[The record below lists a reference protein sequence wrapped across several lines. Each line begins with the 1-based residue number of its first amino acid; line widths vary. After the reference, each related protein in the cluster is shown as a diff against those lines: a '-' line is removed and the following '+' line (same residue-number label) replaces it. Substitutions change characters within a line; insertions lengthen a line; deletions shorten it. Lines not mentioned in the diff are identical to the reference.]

1 MKALVLEK
9 AGKISIQDWQSP
21 EVLGED
27 DVEIKI
33 HTVGICGSDV
43 HYYQH
48 GRIGPFVV
56 EKPMILGHEASG
68 VITAVGKN
76 VTHLKVGDRVCM
88 EPGIPNLQSTQS
100 RAGLYNLDPAV
111 RFWATP
117 PIDGCLRESVIHPAA
132 FTFKLPENVS
142 FAEGA
147 MVEPLAIGMQAA
159 TKAEIKPGDIALVIG
174 AGTIGIITALSAL
187 AGGCS
192 DVIICDLFDKK
203 LEVAKQ
209 YPGLHPINSKETQA
223 IADKVNELTE
233 GNGVNVLF
241 ECSGAQA
248 VIANITE
255 HMAPGGTAV
264 LVGMPIDPAPLD
276 IVSAQAKEIT
286 FKTIFRYANMYPRT
300 IRLLSAG
307 KLNVKPLLS
316 ATYKFKDSVE
326 AYERAAEGRPTD
338 IKIVLEME

>member
-9 AGKISIQDWQSP
+9 AGQISIQDW
-21 EVLGED
+21 ENAEILGEN

-33 HTVGICGSDV
+33 HSVGICGSDV
-43 HYYQH
+43 HYYQY

-68 VITAVGKN
+68 VITAVGKK
-76 VTHLKVGDRVCM
+76 VTHLKIGDRVCM
-88 EPGIPNLQSTQS
+88 EPGIPNLQSPQS
-100 RAGLYNLDPAV
+100 RAGIYNLDPEV

-117 PIDGCLRESVIHPAA
+117 PIDGCLRERVIHPAA
-132 FTFKLPENVS
+132 FTFKLPDNVS

-159 TKAEIKPGDIALVIG
+159 TKAEIKPGDIALVVG
-174 AGTIGIITALSAL
+174 AGTIGIVTALAAL

-192 DVIICDLFDKK
+192 DVIICDVFDEK
-203 LEVAKQ
+203 LEIAKQ
-209 YPGLHPINSKETQA
+209 YPGLHPVNSKVLAE
-223 IADKVNELTE
+223 KVNALTD
-233 GNGVNVLF
+233 GNGVNILF
-241 ECSGAQA
+241 ECSGAKPVVA
-248 VIANITE
+248 TISDHI
-255 HMAPGGTAV
+255 APGGIAV

-300 IRLLSAG
+300 IRLLSSG
-307 KLNVKPLLS
+307 KLNVTPLLS
-316 ATYKFKDSVE
+316 ATYKFKNSVQ

-338 IKIVLEME
+338 IKIMLEME

>member
-21 EVLGED
+21 EVLGSD

-33 HTVGICGSDV
+33 HTVGICGSDI

-68 VITAVGKN
+68 IITAIGNN

-88 EPGIPNLQSTQS
+88 EPGIPNLQSLQS
-100 RAGLYNLDPAV
+100 RAGIYNLDPEV

-132 FTFKLPENVS
+132 FTFKLPENVT

-159 TKAEIKPGDIALVIG
+159 TKAEIKPGDIALVVG

-192 DVIICDLFDKK
+192 DVIICDIFDEK

-209 YPGLHPINSKETQA
+209 YPGLHAINSKNTQA
-223 IADKVNELTE
+223 LTDKVNELTT

-241 ECSGAQA
+241 ECSGAKA
-248 VIANITE
+248 VIANISD
-255 HMAPGGTAV
+255 HIAPGGIAV

-300 IRLLSAG
+300 IRLLSSG

-316 ATYKFKDSVE
+316 ATFKFKDSVA

-338 IKIVLEME
+338 VKIVLEME

>member
-9 AGKISIQDWQSP
+9 AGQISIQDWEAP
-21 EVLGED
+21 EIVGEN

-33 HTVGICGSDV
+33 HSVGICGSDV
-43 HYYQH
+43 HYYQY
-48 GRIGPFVV
+48 GRIGPFIV

-76 VTHLKVGDRVCM
+76 VTHLKIGDRVCM
-88 EPGIPNLQSTQS
+88 EPGIPNLQSPQS
-100 RAGLYNLDPAV
+100 RAGIYNLDPEI

-117 PIDGCLRESVIHPAA
+117 PIDGCLRERVIHPAA
-132 FTFKLPENVS
+132 FTFKLPDNVS

-147 MVEPLAIGMQAA
+147 MVEPLSIGMQAA
-159 TKAEIKPGDIALVIG
+159 TKAEIKPGDIALVVG
-174 AGTIGIITALSAL
+174 AGTIGIVTALAAL

-192 DVIICDLFDKK
+192 DVIICDVFDEK
-203 LEVAKQ
+203 LEIAKQ
-209 YPGLHPINSKETQA
+209 YPGFHPVNSKVLAE
-223 IADKVNELTE
+223 KVNTLTD
-233 GNGVNVLF
+233 GNGVNILF
-241 ECSGAQA
+241 ECSGAKP
-248 VIANITE
+248 VIATISE
-255 HMAPGGTAV
+255 HIAPGGIAV

-300 IRLLSAG
+300 IRLLSSG
-307 KLNVKPLLS
+307 KLKVTPLLS
-316 ATYKFKDSVE
+316 ATYKFKDSVQ

-338 IKIVLEME
+338 IKIMLEME

>member
-9 AGKISIQDWQSP
+9 AGQISIQDWEAP
-21 EVLGED
+21 EIVGEN

-33 HTVGICGSDV
+33 HSVGICGSDV
-43 HYYQH
+43 HYYQY
-48 GRIGPFVV
+48 GRIGPFIV

-76 VTHLKVGDRVCM
+76 VTHLKIGDRVCM
-88 EPGIPNLQSTQS
+88 EPGIPNLQSPQS
-100 RAGLYNLDPAV
+100 RAGIYNLDPEI

-117 PIDGCLRESVIHPAA
+117 PIDGCLRERVIHPAA
-132 FTFKLPENVS
+132 FTFKLPDNVS

-147 MVEPLAIGMQAA
+147 MVEPLSIGMQAA
-159 TKAEIKPGDIALVIG
+159 TKAEIKPGDIALVVG
-174 AGTIGIITALSAL
+174 AGTIGIVTALAAL

-192 DVIICDLFDKK
+192 DVIICDVFDEK
-203 LEVAKQ
+203 LEIAKQ
-209 YPGLHPINSKETQA
+209 YPGLHPVNSKVLAE
-223 IADKVNELTE
+223 KVNVLTD
-233 GNGVNVLF
+233 GNGVNILF
-241 ECSGAQA
+241 ECSGAKP
-248 VIANITE
+248 VIATISE
-255 HMAPGGTAV
+255 HIAPGGIAV

-300 IRLLSAG
+300 IRLLSSG
-307 KLNVKPLLS
+307 KLKVTPLLS
-316 ATYKFKDSVE
+316 ATYKFKDSVQ

-338 IKIVLEME
+338 IKIMLEME

>member
-9 AGKISIQDWQSP
+9 AGQISIQDWENP
-21 EVLGED
+21 EIVGEN

-33 HTVGICGSDV
+33 HSVGICGSDV
-43 HYYQH
+43 HYYQY

-76 VTHLKVGDRVCM
+76 VTHLKIGDRVCM
-88 EPGIPNLQSTQS
+88 EPGIPNLQSPQS
-100 RAGLYNLDPAV
+100 RAGIYNLDPEV

-117 PIDGCLRESVIHPAA
+117 PIDGCLRERVIHPAA
-132 FTFKLPENVS
+132 FTFKLPDNVS

-147 MVEPLAIGMQAA
+147 MVEPLSIGMQAA

-174 AGTIGIITALSAL
+174 AGTIGIVTALAAL

-192 DVIICDLFDKK
+192 DVIICDLFDEK
-203 LEVAKQ
+203 LEIAKQ
-209 YPGLHPINSKETQA
+209 YPGLHPVNSKILAE
-223 IADKVNELTE
+223 KVNTLTD
-233 GNGVNVLF
+233 GDGVNILF
-241 ECSGAQA
+241 ECSGAKP
-248 VIANITE
+248 VIATISE
-255 HMAPGGTAV
+255 HIAPGGIAV
-264 LVGMPIDPAPLD
+264 LVGMPIDPAPFD

-307 KLNVKPLLS
+307 KLKVTPLLS
-316 ATYKFKDSVE
+316 ATYKFKDSVQ

-338 IKIVLEME
+338 IKIMLEME

>member
-9 AGKISIQDWQSP
+9 AGQISIQDWEAS
-21 EVLGED
+21 EILGEN

-33 HTVGICGSDV
+33 HSVGICGSDV
-43 HYYQH
+43 HYYQY

-76 VTHLKVGDRVCM
+76 VTHLKIGDRVCM
-88 EPGIPNLQSTQS
+88 EPGIPNLQSPQS
-100 RAGLYNLDPAV
+100 RAGIYNLDPEI

-117 PIDGCLRESVIHPAA
+117 PIDGCLRERVIHPAA
-132 FTFKLPENVS
+132 FTFKLPDNVN

-159 TKAEIKPGDIALVIG
+159 TKAEIKPGDIALVVG
-174 AGTIGIITALSAL
+174 AGTIGIVTALAAL

-192 DVIICDLFDKK
+192 DVIICDVFDEK
-203 LEVAKQ
+203 LEIAKQ
-209 YPGLHPINSKETQA
+209 YPGLHPVNNKVLAE
-223 IADKVNELTE
+223 KVNTLTD
-233 GNGVNVLF
+233 GNGVNILF
-241 ECSGAQA
+241 ECSGAKP
-248 VIANITE
+248 VITTISE
-255 HMAPGGTAV
+255 HIAPGGIAV
-264 LVGMPIDPAPLD
+264 LVGMPIDPAPFD

-300 IRLLSAG
+300 IRLLSSG
-307 KLNVKPLLS
+307 KLKVTPLLS
-316 ATYKFKDSVE
+316 ATYKFKDSVQ
-326 AYERAAEGRPTD
+326 AYERAAEGHPTD
-338 IKIVLEME
+338 IKIMLEME

>member
-9 AGKISIQDWQSP
+9 AGQISIQDW
-21 EVLGED
+21 ENAEILGEN

-33 HTVGICGSDV
+33 HSVGICGSDV
-43 HYYQH
+43 HYYQY

-68 VITAVGKN
+68 VITAVGKK
-76 VTHLKVGDRVCM
+76 VTHLKIGDRVCM
-88 EPGIPNLQSTQS
+88 EPGIPNLQSPQS
-100 RAGLYNLDPAV
+100 RAGIYNLDPEV

-117 PIDGCLRESVIHPAA
+117 PIDGCLRERVIHPAA
-132 FTFKLPENVS
+132 FTFKLPDNVS

-159 TKAEIKPGDIALVIG
+159 TKAEIKPGDIALVVG
-174 AGTIGIITALSAL
+174 AGTIGIVTALAAL

-192 DVIICDLFDKK
+192 DVIICDVFDEK
-203 LEVAKQ
+203 LEIAKQ
-209 YPGLHPINSKETQA
+209 YPSLHPVNSKVLAE
-223 IADKVNELTE
+223 KVNELTD
-233 GNGVNVLF
+233 GNGVNILF
-241 ECSGAQA
+241 ECSGAKPVVA
-248 VIANITE
+248 TISDHI
-255 HMAPGGTAV
+255 APGGTAV

-300 IRLLSAG
+300 IRLLSSG
-307 KLNVKPLLS
+307 KLNVTPLLS
-316 ATYKFKDSVE
+316 ATYKFKNSVQ

-338 IKIVLEME
+338 IKIMLEME

>member
-9 AGKISIQDWQSP
+9 AGQISIQDWEAP
-21 EVLGED
+21 EIVGEN

-33 HTVGICGSDV
+33 HSVGICGSDV
-43 HYYQH
+43 HYYQY
-48 GRIGPFVV
+48 GRIGPFIV

-76 VTHLKVGDRVCM
+76 VTHLKIGDRVCM
-88 EPGIPNLQSTQS
+88 EPGIPNLQSPQS
-100 RAGLYNLDPAV
+100 RAGIYNLDPEI

-117 PIDGCLRESVIHPAA
+117 PIDGCLRERVIHPAA
-132 FTFKLPENVS
+132 FTFKLPDNVS

-147 MVEPLAIGMQAA
+147 MVEPLSIGMQAA
-159 TKAEIKPGDIALVIG
+159 TKAEIKPGDIALVVG
-174 AGTIGIITALSAL
+174 AGTIGIVTALAAL

-192 DVIICDLFDKK
+192 DVIICDVFDEK
-203 LEVAKQ
+203 LEIAKQ
-209 YPGLHPINSKETQA
+209 YPGLHPVNSKALAE
-223 IADKVNELTE
+223 KVNVLTN
-233 GNGVNVLF
+233 GNGVNILF
-241 ECSGAQA
+241 ECSGAKP
-248 VIANITE
+248 VIATISE
-255 HMAPGGTAV
+255 HIAPGGIAV

-300 IRLLSAG
+300 IRLLSSG
-307 KLNVKPLLS
+307 KLKVTPLLS
-316 ATYKFKDSVE
+316 ATYKFKDSVQ

-338 IKIVLEME
+338 IKIMLEME

>member
-9 AGKISIQDWQSP
+9 AGQISIQDWEDP
-21 EVLGED
+21 EILGEN

-33 HTVGICGSDV
+33 HSVGICGSDV
-43 HYYQH
+43 HYYQY
-48 GRIGPFVV
+48 GRIGPFIV

-76 VTHLKVGDRVCM
+76 VIHLKIGDRVCM
-88 EPGIPNLQSTQS
+88 EPGIPNLQSPQS
-100 RAGLYNLDPAV
+100 RAGIYNLDPDV

-117 PIDGCLRESVIHPAA
+117 PIDGCLRERVIHPAA
-132 FTFKLPENVS
+132 FTFKLPDNVS

-147 MVEPLAIGMQAA
+147 MVEPLSIGMQAA

-174 AGTIGIITALSAL
+174 AGTIGIVTALAAL

-192 DVIICDLFDKK
+192 DVIICDVFDEK
-203 LEVAKQ
+203 LEIAKQ
-209 YPGLHPINSKETQA
+209 YPGLHPVNSKVLAE
-223 IADKVNELTE
+223 KVNTLTD
-233 GNGVNVLF
+233 GNGVNILF
-241 ECSGAQA
+241 ECSGAKS
-248 VIANITE
+248 VIATISE
-255 HMAPGGTAV
+255 HIAPGGIAV
-264 LVGMPIDPAPLD
+264 LVGMPIDPAPFD

-307 KLNVKPLLS
+307 KLKVTPLLS
-316 ATYKFKDSVE
+316 ATYKFKDSVQ

-338 IKIVLEME
+338 IKIMLEME

>member
-21 EVLGED
+21 EVLGD
-27 DVEIKI
+27 NDVEIKI
-33 HTVGICGSDV
+33 HSVGICGSDV

-48 GRIGPFVV
+48 GRIGPFIV

-68 VITAVGKN
+68 TITAVGNK
-76 VTHLKVGDRVCM
+76 VSHLKVGDRVCM
-88 EPGIPNLQSTQS
+88 EPGIPNLQSPQS
-100 RAGLYNLDPAV
+100 RDGIYNLDPEV

-174 AGTIGIITALSAL
+174 SGTIGIMTALAAL

-192 DVIICDLFDKK
+192 DVVICDVFDEK

-209 YPGLHPINSKETQA
+209 YSGLHPINSKNAQA
-223 IADKVNELTE
+223 LTDKINELTE
-233 GNGVNVLF
+233 GSGVNVLF
-241 ECSGAQA
+241 ECSGSKA
-248 VIANITE
+248 VIANISE
-255 HMAPGGTAV
+255 HIAPGGIAV

-300 IRLLSAG
+300 IRLLSSG
-307 KLNVKPLLS
+307 KLNVQPLLS
-316 ATYKFKDSVE
+316 ATFKFNDSIA
-326 AYERAAEGRPTD
+326 AYERAVEGRPTD
-338 IKIVLEME
+338 VKIILEME

>member
-9 AGKISIQDWQSP
+9 AGQISIQDWEAS
-21 EVLGED
+21 EILGEN

-33 HTVGICGSDV
+33 HSVGICGSDV
-43 HYYQH
+43 HYYQY

-76 VTHLKVGDRVCM
+76 VTHLKIGDRVCM
-88 EPGIPNLQSTQS
+88 EPGIPNLQSPQS
-100 RAGLYNLDPAV
+100 RAGIYNLDPEIC
-111 RFWATP
+111 FWATP
-117 PIDGCLRESVIHPAA
+117 PIDGCLRERVIHPAA
-132 FTFKLPENVS
+132 FTFKLPDNVS

-147 MVEPLAIGMQAA
+147 MVEPLSIGMQAA
-159 TKAEIKPGDIALVIG
+159 TKAEIKPGDIALVVG
-174 AGTIGIITALSAL
+174 AGTIGIVTALAAL

-192 DVIICDLFDKK
+192 DVIICDVFDEK
-203 LEVAKQ
+203 LEIAKQ
-209 YPGLHPINSKETQA
+209 YPGLHPVNNKVLAE
-223 IADKVNELTE
+223 KVNTLTD
-233 GNGVNVLF
+233 GNGVNILF
-241 ECSGAQA
+241 ECSGAKP
-248 VIANITE
+248 VITTISEHIT
-255 HMAPGGTAV
+255 PGGIAV
-264 LVGMPIDPAPLD
+264 LVGMPIDPAPFD

-307 KLNVKPLLS
+307 KLKVTPLLS
-316 ATYKFKDSVE
+316 ATYKFKDSVQ

-338 IKIVLEME
+338 IKIMLEME

>member
-9 AGKISIQDWQSP
+9 AGQISIQDWEAS
-21 EVLGED
+21 EILGEN

-33 HTVGICGSDV
+33 HSVGICGSDV
-43 HYYQH
+43 HYYQY

-76 VTHLKVGDRVCM
+76 VTHLKIGDRVCM
-88 EPGIPNLQSTQS
+88 EPGIPNLQSPQS
-100 RAGLYNLDPAV
+100 RAGIYNLDPEIC
-111 RFWATP
+111 FWATP
-117 PIDGCLRESVIHPAA
+117 PIDGCLRERVIHPAA
-132 FTFKLPENVS
+132 FTFKLPDNVS

-159 TKAEIKPGDIALVIG
+159 TKAEIKPGDIALVVG
-174 AGTIGIITALSAL
+174 AGTIGIVTALAAL

-192 DVIICDLFDKK
+192 DVIICDVFDEK
-203 LEVAKQ
+203 LEIAKQ
-209 YPGLHPINSKETQA
+209 YPGLHPVNNKVLAE
-223 IADKVNELTE
+223 KVNTLTD
-233 GNGVNVLF
+233 GNGVNILF
-241 ECSGAQA
+241 ECSGAKP
-248 VIANITE
+248 VITTISE
-255 HMAPGGTAV
+255 HIAPGGIAV
-264 LVGMPIDPAPLD
+264 LVGMPIDPAPFD

-307 KLNVKPLLS
+307 KLKVTPLLS
-316 ATYKFKDSVE
+316 ATYKFKDSVQ

-338 IKIVLEME
+338 IKIMLEME

>member
-9 AGKISIQDWQSP
+9 AGQISIQDWENP
-21 EVLGED
+21 EIVGEN

-33 HTVGICGSDV
+33 HSVGICGSDV
-43 HYYQH
+43 HYYQY
-48 GRIGPFVV
+48 GRIGPFIV

-76 VTHLKVGDRVCM
+76 VTHLKIGDRVCM
-88 EPGIPNLQSTQS
+88 EPGIPNLQSPQS
-100 RAGLYNLDPAV
+100 RAGIYNLDPEV

-117 PIDGCLRESVIHPAA
+117 PIDGCLRERVIHPAA
-132 FTFKLPENVS
+132 FTFRLPDNVS

-147 MVEPLAIGMQAA
+147 MVEPLSIGMQAA

-174 AGTIGIITALSAL
+174 AGTIGIVTALAAL

-192 DVIICDLFDKK
+192 DVIICDLFDEK
-203 LEVAKQ
+203 LEIAKQ
-209 YPGLHPINSKETQA
+209 YPGLHPVNSKVLAE
-223 IADKVNELTE
+223 KVNTLTD
-233 GNGVNVLF
+233 GDGVNILF
-241 ECSGAQA
+241 ECSGAKP
-248 VIANITE
+248 VIATISE
-255 HMAPGGTAV
+255 HIAPGGIAV
-264 LVGMPIDPAPLD
+264 LVGMPIDPAPFD

-307 KLNVKPLLS
+307 KLKVTPLLS
-316 ATYKFKDSVE
+316 ATYKFKDSVQ

-338 IKIVLEME
+338 IKIMLEME

>member
-9 AGKISIQDWQSP
+9 AGQISIQDWEAP
-21 EVLGED
+21 EIVGEN

-33 HTVGICGSDV
+33 HSVGICGSDV
-43 HYYQH
+43 HYYQY

-76 VTHLKVGDRVCM
+76 VTHLKTGDRVCM
-88 EPGIPNLQSTQS
+88 EPGIPNLQSPQS
-100 RAGLYNLDPAV
+100 RTGIYNLDPEI

-117 PIDGCLRESVIHPAA
+117 PIDGCLRERVIHPAA
-132 FTFKLPENVS
+132 FTFKLPDNVS

-147 MVEPLAIGMQAA
+147 MVEPLSIGMQAA
-159 TKAEIKPGDIALVIG
+159 TKAEIKPGDIALVVG
-174 AGTIGIITALSAL
+174 AGTIGIVTALAAL

-192 DVIICDLFDKK
+192 DVIICDVFDEK
-203 LEVAKQ
+203 LEIAKQ
-209 YPGLHPINSKETQA
+209 YPGLHPVNNKVLAE
-223 IADKVNELTE
+223 KVNALTD
-233 GNGVNVLF
+233 GNGVNILF
-241 ECSGAQA
+241 ECSGAKP
-248 VIANITE
+248 VIATISE
-255 HMAPGGTAV
+255 HIAPGGIAV

-300 IRLLSAG
+300 IRLLSSG
-307 KLNVKPLLS
+307 KLKVTPLLS
-316 ATYKFKDSVE
+316 ATYKFKDSVQ

-338 IKIVLEME
+338 IKIMLEME